1 MGKKQDESRQGAL
14 RAALKFLG
22 HSPRSEAEVR
32 AKLARLDFSKTAID
46 ATLARLRSLGYVN
59 DENFARDWSRSRA
72 EGRGY
77 GPLRVERELR
87 AKGIEGSLVRRIIEE
102 TFCRG
107 QGRETAR
114 KLLEKR
120 FGGKDMGDEK
130 VLRRAVAYL
139 QRRGYRGSVI
149 AEVLRVPFED

>member
-1 MGKKQDESRQGAL
+1 MSKKQDGSRQGAL

-22 HSPRSEAEVR
+22 YSPRSEAEVR
-32 AKLARLDFSKTAID
+32 AKLARLDFSKASID
-46 ATLARLRSLGYVN
+46 ATLARLRSLSYID
-59 DENFARDWSRSRA
+59 DENFAREWSRSKA

-87 AKGIEGSLVRRIIEE
+87 AKGIEASLVRRIIEE
-102 TFCRG
+102 TFRRG

-120 FGGKDMGDEK
+120 FRGKDLGDEK
-130 VLRRAVAYL
+130 VLRRAMAYL
-139 QRRGYRGSVI
+139 QRRGYRDSVI
-149 AEVLRVPFED
+149 AEVLKVPFED